1 MILIYLFQ
9 ADRMIYFITFF
20 VLVTRVSGSTNE
32 GPPHPHDDNE
42 WKTGVIFCV
51 LGGVVFLIGLGLRY
65 LWLSY
70 LRGEPRR
77 MIERLPSLEFF
88 SGAVGAFETTHC
100 GICQMELVEG
110 DSLRMLPCTHIF
122 HTQCLV
128 DMVALGRRADCPE
141 CRRTFGIITPPDP
154 EVPWTSSLAQLG

>member
-1 MILIYLFQ
+1 MILNYLLQ
-9 ADRMIYFITFF
+9 AHRIINFITFF

-32 GPPHPHDDNE
+32 GPLGGPDIHNKY
-42 WKTGVIFCV
+42 WKIGVIFCV
-51 LGGVVFLIGLGLRY
+51 LGGVVSLICLGLRY

-70 LRGEPRR
+70 LHGEPKR

-110 DSLRMLPCTHIF
+110 DNLRMLPCAHIF
-122 HTQCLV
+122 HAQCLV
-128 DMVALGRRADCPE
+128 DMVAIGRRADCPQ
-141 CRRTFGIITPPDP
+141 CRRTFGTITPADP
-154 EVPWTSSLAQLG
+154 EVP